1 MKVVERRKRVEWEER
16 LVSEWAAEKHPGAFV
31 HFRVR
36 VGELPPEA
44 EKVSA
49 LGISPYMYGVVRHW
63 ADAVVIY
70 PDRVI
75 VVEGKLK
82 LSSVALGQII
92 VNTDLFGK
100 TPEFRDTWH
109 KDREGLLLY
118 AFGDTVTEETAISMG
133 YRTERYCPPW
143 AKKAYVDR
151 MRRGHVRVR

>member
-1 MKVVERRKRVEWEER
+1 MEHEER
-16 LVSEWAAEKHPGAFV
+16 LVSEWAAEKHPDART

-44 EKVSA
+44 ATVEKM
-49 LGISPYMYGVVRHW
+49 GISPYMYGVVRHW

-82 LSSVALGQII
+82 LSSMALGQII
-92 VNTDLFGK
+92 VNTELFGR
-100 TPEFRDTWH
+100 TPEFAEAGHLSRT
-109 KDREGLLLY
+109 GLLLFAY
-118 AFGDTVTEETAISMG
+118 GDDVTEDIASSMG
-133 YRTERYCPPW
+133 YATEEYRPAW

-151 MRRGHVRVR
+151 LRKGHVRVR

>member
-1 MKVVERRKRVEWEER
+1 VGERRKRVEWEER
-16 LVSEWAAEKHPGAFV
+16 LVSEWAAEKHPLARV

-44 EKVSA
+44 EKVEA

-70 PDRVI
+70 DEKVI

-82 LSSVALGQII
+82 LSSMALGQII
-92 VNTDLFGK
+92 VNTELFGK
-100 TPEFRDTWH
+100 TPEFRDRWDTP
-109 KDREGLLLY
+109 REGLLLY
-118 AFGDTVTEETAISMG
+118 AYGDVETETAALGLG
-133 YRTERYCPPW
+133 YEVERYRPTW

-151 MRRGHVRVR
+151 MRKGHVRVR

>member
-1 MKVVERRKRVEWEER
+1 VKVTERKKRVEWEER
-16 LVSEWAAEKHPGAFV
+16 LVSEWAAETHPLARV

-44 EKVSA
+44 EAVA
-49 LGISPYMYGVVRHW
+49 NLGISPYMYGVVRHW

-70 PDRVI
+70 DDLVV

-92 VNTDLFGK
+92 VNTNLYGE
-100 TPEFRDTWH
+100 TPEFRDTW
-109 KDREGLLLY
+109 DAPREGLLLY
-118 AFGDTVTEETAISMG
+118 AFGDTVTEETAVSMG
-133 YRTERYCPPW
+133 YRVERYCPAW

-151 MRRGHVRVR
+151 MRKGHVRVR

>member
-1 MKVVERRKRVEWEER
+1 MKLAERRKRVEWEER
-16 LVSEWAAEKHPGAFV
+16 LVSEWAAEV
-31 HFRVR
+31 HQLARVHMRVR

-44 EKVSA
+44 EAVAKM
-49 LGISPYMYGVVRHW
+49 GISPYMYGVVRHW

-75 VVEGKLK
+75 VVEGKIK

-92 VNTDLFGK
+92 VNTDLYGS
-100 TPEFRDTWH
+100 TPEFRDTW
-109 KDREGLLLY
+109 DTQREGLLLY
-118 AFGDTVTEETAISMG
+118 AFGDEVTERIAKNMG
-133 YRTERYCPPW
+133 YKTERFCPAW

>member
-1 MKVVERRKRVEWEER
+1 MKVTERKKRVEYEER
-16 LVSEWAAEKHPGAFV
+16 LVSEWAAEKHPTAQV
-31 HFRVR
+31 HLRVR

-44 EKVSA
+44 ATVEKM
-49 LGISPYMYGVVRHW
+49 GISPYMYGVVRHW

-82 LSSVALGQII
+82 LSSMALGQII

-100 TPEFRDTWH
+100 TPEFEDAWGRT
-109 KDREGLLLY
+109 REGLILFAY
-118 AFGDTVTEETAISMG
+118 GDVETEKAAEGLG
-133 YRTERYCPPW
+133 YECEEYRPTW
-143 AKKAYVDR
+143 ARKAYVNR